1 MLQRS
6 AVLMLALTTLLPGAS
21 FAQGHDHHMMESAT
35 PAQPTAPPMD
45 HSMHDMAGMQMPLST
60 PMQSAV
66 WAYPSRE
73 QPPPYPAAQRWEMV
87 LVPEYGHMFVSTQ
100 GLSEELVCAA
110 LANPAVAVDRATAA
124 RCKLPAATIPAASP
138 ASAPTHADHNK

>member
-1 MLQRS
+1 MW
-6 AVLMLALTTLLPGAS
+6 ALASMVPSAS

-35 PAQPTAPPMD
+35 PAQPAPPPMD
-45 HSMHDMAGMQMPLST
+45 HSMHDMAGMQMPMS
-60 PMQSAV
+60 PPAQSDV
-66 WAYPSRE
+66 WAYSSRN
-73 QPPPYPAAQRWEMV
+73 PPLPYPAAQRWEMV
-87 LVPEYGHMFVSTQ
+87 LVPEYGQMFVSTQ

-124 RCKLPAATIPAASP
+124 RCKLPAAGIPAASP